1 MAAVSVKGMEPPPA
15 HSLILEEISKGFTT
29 SEQDNKVLQRIFERI
44 DFKKDNKIDR
54 EELEHVLKSLGY
66 DPVKVNQYGISEVE
80 QMIWEVD
87 EDGDGC
93 VNAEEF
99 NLMFDRGRNDKTGH
113 EPKKLFNLCQF
124 MCLDRDG
131 DGSISSEECMEMIMH
146 RFGRER
152 LDEVFRNDPSEREI
166 TLSDFLAQVNRSHH
180 SGPKESGAKGGRGGS
195 AKMPSI
201 KGRR

>member
-1 MAAVSVKGMEPPPA
+1 
-15 HSLILEEISKGFTT
+15 
-29 SEQDNKVLQRIFERI
+29 LQRIFERI

-54 EELEHVLKSLGY
+54 EELEHVLKSLGSY
-66 DPVKVNQYGISEVE
+66 PKPHPPTPMLNL
-80 QMIWEVD
+80 VD

-166 TLSDFLAQVNRSHH
+166 TLSDFLAQVRVIMYRDSRVIF
-180 SGPKESGAKGGRGGS
+180 SRDCLT
-195 AKMPSI
+195 
-201 KGRR
+201 